1 MLESWYK
8 KYIIQGTLTCLDT
21 QNIIKNYAS
30 VIKRIRPL
38 ANLKQS
44 TLEIACVLIRASS
57 RKLQATS
64 LKRQAPSLDKNL
76 LQASSPKQQAP
87 SFKPKDSSAK
97 IPEPGNNWKRLAA
110 LGPRASTRIKLF
122 LGCFTWNAIW
132 CGENLIFIPLV
143 TFNYTVKKVAELL

>member
-1 MLESWYK
+1 
-8 KYIIQGTLTCLDT
+8 LTCLDT

-30 VIKRIRPL
+30 VINWIRQL
-38 ANLKQS
+38 VQ
-44 TLEIACVLIRASS
+44 TLLRSRRLENVRLVRASS

-97 IPEPGNNWKRLAA
+97 IPEPGNN
-110 LGPRASTRIKLF
+110 
-122 LGCFTWNAIW
+122 
-132 CGENLIFIPLV
+132 
-143 TFNYTVKKVAELL
+143 